1 MATPANRPSVL
12 IIPPPVYLDAGPYC
26 DRSPRL
32 GSDAD
37 KIRPPTLA
45 ALFAGSTKTV
55 PVASSQAARQRRAA
69 EVAPF
74 TQPPPGGLAPC
85 PLVEVSQNARALL
98 WRQCGLFS
106 GRLDSFSWPRPEVLT
121 A

>member
-1 MATPANRPSVL
+1 MPPPASRPSAL
-12 IIPPPVYLDAGPYC
+12 IIPPPAYLDAGPYC
-26 DRSPRL
+26 DPSPRL
-32 GSDAD
+32 GIKMPD
-37 KIRPPTLA
+37 KISPPTLA

-69 EVAPF
+69 EVALF

-98 WRQCGLFS
+98 WRQ
-106 GRLDSFSWPRPEVLT
+106 
-121 A
+121 